1 MKWIFFSL
9 CVVIII
15 TLLMSLQDD
24 VFLNQYK
31 TGVFYKDLIL
41 LIDYYVH
48 WVLTYWWF
56 NILLSSVLSGL
67 LLEGSDFIF
76 KKFKDR

>member
-9 CVVIII
+9 SVLIII

-24 VFLNQYK
+24 VFLNQFK

-41 LIDYYVH
+41 FIDYYVQ
-48 WVLTYWWF
+48 WVLPYWWF
-56 NILLSSVLSGL
+56 HILISSVLSGL
-67 LLEGSDFIF
+67 LIEGSIFIF
-76 KKFKDR
+76 